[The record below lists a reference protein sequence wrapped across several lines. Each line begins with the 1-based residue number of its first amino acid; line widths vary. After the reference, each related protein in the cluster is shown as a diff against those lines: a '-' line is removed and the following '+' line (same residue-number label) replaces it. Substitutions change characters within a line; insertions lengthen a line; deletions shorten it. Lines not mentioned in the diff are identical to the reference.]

1 MKCIKCCVL
10 FFFINCSIFKISCM
24 NFFNNVKNGDIDQ
37 MINKLGKFCG
47 DAGFGGVGQKI
58 IKYTT
63 EVGKKLLNNFKL
75 DGNCDAEKLLD
86 LKNKIG
92 NFIPILKKLPGV
104 KDDEDTKNILEEIR
118 KIFGNIKKE
127 DLEAD
132 NSPAGIKKVLAS
144 SMLFSGDKKTKDVEV
159 NIDKEA
165 DAINKEDKLI
175 FLFHG
180 MGDDSGKFYGA
191 IQNEI
196 AGFSVV
202 SVEYNGSSLSNLDT
216 FIGNLYRTYKGT
228 IEKFHNIYILGYSF
242 GCLIANKF
250 RSKLLEEFRG
260 NEFKG
265 QDRKVHFVFYKGFY
279 DISRCPLYT
288 DVISRLIKFNQ
299 LYETMY
305 ENGGFGF
312 LKDRASDNDLA
323 DVTSN
328 YKLLSESRL
337 DTMFSID
344 YVSTHHNVFGN
355 EIKEALENIEKSIKD
370 NPNKN
375 HVLFVS
381 SENDEMVSEG
391 GRMLFDA
398 LARPQGSA
406 VEKIGKQSPDC
417 CY

>member
-1 MKCIKCCVL
+1 
-10 FFFINCSIFKISCM
+10 
-24 NFFNNVKNGDIDQ
+24 
-37 MINKLGKFCG
+37 
-47 DAGFGGVGQKI
+47 
-58 IKYTT
+58 
-63 EVGKKLLNNFKL
+63 
-75 DGNCDAEKLLD
+75 
-86 LKNKIG
+86 
-92 NFIPILKKLPGV
+92 
-104 KDDEDTKNILEEIR
+104 
-118 KIFGNIKKE
+118 
-127 DLEAD
+127 
-132 NSPAGIKKVLAS
+132 
-144 SMLFSGDKKTKDVEV
+144 MLFSGDKKTKDVEV